1 MWRLVIASVF
11 AVALAISLPGSCGGG
26 PTGYGRSY
34 RLEKCVLTGR
44 RSFHRGNH
52 HLSEERSLHATQHP
66 LRRVVPPHTG
76 EAICSTQA
84 VSVDGWRFGLVV
96 AHFWEVP

>member
-11 AVALAISLPGSCGGG
+11 AVCTGDLASRQLRRRANLLRPVLQI
-26 PTGYGRSY
+26 R
-34 RLEKCVLTGR
+34 EIVLTGR
-44 RSFHRGNH
+44 RSFHWGNH
-52 HLSEERSLHATQHP
+52 HLSEERSLHGTQHP

-84 VSVDGWRFGLVV
+84 VSVDGWPFGLVV
-96 AHFWEVP
+96 AHFWEVL